1 VHSTNLTEQANMLC
15 IDAVRPPNPITIAAA
30 MNTKRITQCFKGIA
44 LVELLN

>member
-1 VHSTNLTEQANMLC
+1 MFCV
-15 IDAVRPPNPITIAAA
+15 DAVRPLNPIPIAAA